1 MKKISY
7 PLVLTSIL
15 LASFLVFMSLA
26 GCTKTATTTAATTT
40 TTTTTTVQPIKTYT
54 VGLLAELTGFLGS
67 YNTATVNEAQ
77 IAVDMVNENGGVIVG
92 GQNYNLK
99 LVVEDGQS
107 TLDGTTAAA
116 NKLIFNDN
124 VKIIIGPDAYFNSA
138 VSGLCEQNKIL
149 HIAGYCTMQPGE
161 MDATTTYTFLGQA
174 ASINYFTGALAYLKA
189 NYPNVKT
196 VALAMP
202 DDGSIPYFGAA
213 VQKMVQA
220 AGYTVAGSII
230 GYNNS
235 AVDFSPYA
243 AKIIATGADAVIC
256 CSGIALPNGS
266 ILKDVRDAGSNML
279 FVICNSTIPTDNIKV
294 AGTTEST
301 NVVDCSAAYIG
312 CPNPSAI
319 LTEMIQRYQ
328 LLVGNSNAPLVTLEY
343 ANPIWELGQVLN
355 QANSF
360 DPAVLKNTFS
370 NMTSIQTLYGPG
382 TISGLKT
389 FGINQ
394 AVSYQLPITTIT
406 NGVPTFQTWEPAL
419 VP

>member
-7 PLVLTSIL
+7 PLALTSIL
-15 LASFLVFMSLA
+15 LASFMVLMSLA
-26 GCTKTATTTAATTT
+26 GCTKTATTTAATT

-77 IAVDMVNENGGVIVG
+77 IAVDMVNENGGIIVG

-196 VALAMP
+196 VALCMP

-213 VQKMVQA
+213 VQKMVEA
-220 AGYTVAGSII
+220 DGYTVAGSII
-230 GYNNS
+230 GYDNS

-279 FVICNSTIPTDNIKV
+279 FVICNSTIPTDNITV

-312 CPNPSAI
+312 CPNPSAD
-319 LTEMIQRYQ
+319 LQEMIQRYQ

-360 DPAVLKNTFS
+360 DPTVLKNTFA
-370 NMTSIQTLYGPG
+370 NMTTIQTLYGPG
-382 TISGLKT
+382 TISGQQT

-406 NGVPTFQTWEPAL
+406 NGVPTFQQWEPAL